1 LGREELV
8 ALLEAWL
15 RLKLRKSALELAFP
29 QV

>member
-15 RLKLRKSALELAFP
+15 RLKLTESALELEFL